1 MGRLIRPPEDLNN
14 DGVIDEKDYELQE
27 AEKSKSEGWLDEI
40 LSSPFNL
47 LSPVYNYFKDKGG
60 EDAVKKVGAG
70 AYSNVARGGINA
82 YNYLFDP
89 DKETKENIEKVYAK
103 FLESALGSDYVD
115 TEIRDN
121 GDEVTIVTRPE
132 GIVGTLAREMGGFG
146 VALQGVE
153 RLNKARKFFTKSK
166 ASHKSFSAS
175 RPIVAGTVKAEAAIQ
190 VAFDPL
196 HENLADVLL
205 MSFYDEDDERGL
217 IAKYLLEPMSTK
229 EGESET
235 SRRFKMLG
243 EGLIFTGI
251 LATPAMARQTVKT
264 LEDIKKK
271 GDKYVRAWLN
281 KLGVRVNKENEVVAV
296 AKIKR
301 QQLRDREQVAGKG
314 DFKGLDETPLSN
326 NRFLR
331 GIQSVF
337 NRTFSARGNKTV
349 AMHEKY
355 LKTLNAKE
363 KYLATITHTTQRLE
377 DAIDKVIGTS
387 GFQKIFKFNNADDIA
402 KRDDLIEQINKV
414 LFDNNLAGKTAA
426 EKKKAFAKLLKTLPK
441 DIRQPVLE
449 MRKMQDNLSK
459 LMIKSDLLTESQK
472 KIYKENLGEYIR
484 TSYKFF
490 EQPGYRPS
498 KAAEKE
504 ALEFI
509 ENNIRTTNKRKL
521 SEVEIKQ
528 EARAELDKILNRG
541 DANGASAFYSG
552 LEKFSKIN
560 KGLFNEKKELATPIR
575 NLLGEV
581 DKPIDR
587 FIASTTKLVN
597 VLEDTKFHDEMF
609 EQGAGIYFYKTPTG
623 VFTEQ
628 IPQGFGKLS
637 GQYTTKELKAYYSQK
652 KKFFTDNQGFL
663 GKAYRT
669 LALLKGI
676 SQSSKTVLSHATHV
690 KNIAGGVQMSLAN
703 GTNPFNIE
711 RITQTI
717 NTLRRSD
724 KDSQKFYE
732 ELSELGIV
740 NKGVVASDL
749 RGLADDIA
757 KSGSKNPLLYIL
769 NNRASKFAQNVY
781 IAEDDFFK
789 INMYLGELQHL
800 QKVNNARPANMKL
813 SERALKEEAA
823 RSVRDTLPN
832 YDLVPELLKDL
843 RRTPFF
849 GRFFSFMSE
858 SVRIS
863 YNSLK
868 RGITEIRQGQRLI
881 DEGAEEAGK
890 LVSERGTRRLA
901 AFSAIAGGGAV
912 TAQKVSQNLMGIDQ
926 EEADALRQVGFP
938 DYMQNSKVLF
948 SAGPDGD
955 PMVTN
960 LSSWDAYDFPKK
972 GLEPILHSILSK
984 PDDGTPNYA
993 EDDFGP
999 RLLKYVWNEMA
1010 SPFVGESL
1018 VQGVLNDYFLR
1029 NGVKSDGK
1037 LMSIPSTARNLARAT
1052 GNDEYAL
1059 RRLNKDLDGMNFYFD
1074 PNNMSILAANL
1085 FEQLVPGTITSTTR
1099 WYNNLGKDQTSFDQD
1114 VYETNETW
1122 KLLTGFGGTPLNK
1135 EYLENNFKYKMSDYN
1150 KTKNNY
1156 LGQIRGVALDSENSV
1171 EVIANKY
1178 LDLNRDFYN
1187 VSAKAHDLSE
1197 AARFVGL
1204 DPVILSIDAG
1214 VFDKEFRLNLQYGR
1228 NFIPLNISRDLR
1240 NDLYEQRP
1248 REAKR
1253 ILQVLTDLQYKLDN
1267 LPIFIDKDAYKER
1280 TKNVDD
1286 TIDETFE
1293 RLQLK
1298 TGGRVSNVKEDP
1310 ADRKNPFTGEPYQ
1323 AKDTLDEQ
1331 MEKLF

>member
-1 MGRLIRPPEDLNN
+1 MTKLIKEPEDLNK
-14 DGVIDEKDYELQE
+14 DGVIDEKDYEIQ
-27 AEKSKSEGWLDEI
+27 AAQKKKSEGWLDEI
-40 LSSPFNL
+40 LSSPFSL
-47 LSPVYNYFKDKGG
+47 LSPIYNYFKD
-60 EDAVKKVGAG
+60 DVKKVGAG
-70 AYSNVARGGINA
+70 AYSNISRGGINA
-82 YNYLFDP
+82 YNYLFDSK
-89 DKETKENIEKVYAK
+89 KETKENIEKVYGK
-103 FLESALGSDYVD
+103 ILESALGSDYVD
-115 TEIRDN
+115 TEIRNN
-121 GDEVTIVTRPE
+121 GDEVTIVKRPE
-132 GIVGTLAREMGGFG
+132 GFVGTIAREMGGFG
-146 VALQGVE
+146 VALKGVDK
-153 RLNKARKFFTKSK
+153 LNDARKFFTKTK
-166 ASHKSFSAS
+166 NSHKSFSKK

-190 VAFDPL
+190 VAFDPM

-235 SRRFKMLG
+235 SRRLKMLT
-243 EGLIFTGI
+243 EGLAFTGI
-251 LATPAMARQTVKT
+251 LAAPTVARQTVKT
-264 LEDIKKK
+264 FDDIKNK
-271 GDKYVRAWLN
+271 GDKYVRAWLD
-281 KLGVRVNKENEVVAV
+281 KLGVRVNQENEVVSV

-301 QQLRDREQVAGKG
+301 QQLKDREQVVGKG
-314 DFKGLDETPLSN
+314 DFKGLDETPISN
-326 NRFLR
+326 NRYLR
-331 GIQSVF
+331 GFQSFF
-337 NRTFSARGNKTV
+337 NKTFKPKGNKTV

-363 KYLATITHTTQRLE
+363 KYMATVTHTTQRLQ
-377 DAIDKVIGTS
+377 DSIDKVIGTS
-387 GFQKIFKFNNADDIA
+387 GFQNIFKFNNVDDIA

-414 LFDNNLAGKTAA
+414 LFDNNLAGQTPAA
-426 EKKKAFAKLLKTLPK
+426 KKKAFAELLKTLPK
-441 DIRQPVLE
+441 DVRQSVLE
-449 MRKMQDNLSK
+449 MRKIQDSLSK
-459 LMIKSDLLTESQK
+459 LMIKSDLTTKAQK
-472 KIYKENLGEYIR
+472 EIYKENLGEYIR
-484 TSYKFF
+484 TSYKFY

-498 KAAEKE
+498 KAIEKE

-528 EARAELDKILNRG
+528 EARAELDKILNK
-541 DANGASAFYSG
+541 DNPNGASQFQSG

-560 KGLFNEKKELATPIR
+560 KGLFNEKKELATPIK

-581 DKPIDR
+581 DKPIDK

-597 VLEDTKFHDEMF
+597 ALEDAKFHDEMF
-609 EQGAGIYFYKTPTG
+609 EQGAGIYFYKKPTG

-652 KKFFTDNQGFL
+652 KRFFLDDEGFL
-663 GKAYRT
+663 GKSFRT

-703 GTNPFNIE
+703 GTNPFDIK
-711 RITQTI
+711 RITETI
-717 NTLRRSD
+717 NTLRR
-724 KDSQKFYE
+724 KDAKGQKFYE

-757 KSGSKNPLLYIL
+757 KSGSNNPLLWIL
-769 NNRASKFAQNVY
+769 NNKGSKFAQNVY

-800 QKVNNARPANMKL
+800 QKVNKARPKNTQL
-813 SERALKEEAA
+813 SEKSLKEEAA
-823 RSVRDTLPN
+823 KSVRDTLPN
-832 YDLVPELLKDL
+832 YDLVPEYLKDL
-843 RRTPFF
+843 RRSPFF

-863 YNSLK
+863 YNSVVRSIK
-868 RGITEIRQGQRLI
+868 EIRQGQRLI

-890 LVSERGTRRLA
+890 LVAERGTRRLA
-901 AFSAIAGGGAV
+901 AFSTVAGLGA
-912 TAQKVSQNLMGIDQ
+912 TAAEKTSQTLMGIDK
-926 EEADALRQVGFP
+926 EEAEALRQVGFP

-948 SAGPDGD
+948 GAGPSGD

-972 GLEPILHSILSK
+972 GLEPIINMALSN
-984 PDDGTPNYA
+984 PDDGTPNYS
-993 EDDFGP
+993 EDSFGP
-999 RLLKYVWNEMA
+999 KLLKYIWNEMA

-1037 LMSIPSTARNLARAT
+1037 LMSMPSTARNLARAT
-1052 GNDEYAL
+1052 GNEEYAL
-1059 RRLNKDLDGMNFYFD
+1059 QKLNKDLDGINFYFD
-1074 PNNMSILAANL
+1074 SDNMSILAANL

-1099 WYNNLGKDQTSFDQD
+1099 WYSNLGKEQTSFDQD

-1135 EYLENNFKYKMSDYN
+1135 EYLENNFKYKISDYN

-1156 LGQIRGVALDSENSV
+1156 LTQIRGVALNPDNSS
-1171 EVIANKY
+1171 EVIVNKY

-1197 AARFVGL
+1197 AARYIGL
-1204 DPVILSIDAG
+1204 DPVILTKDAG
-1214 VFDKEFRLNLQYGR
+1214 VFDKDFRLNLEYGR
-1228 NFIPLNISRDLR
+1228 SFLPLTISRNLV

-1248 REAKR
+1248 LEARK
-1253 ILQVLTDLQYKLDN
+1253 ILQVLTDVQYKLDS
-1267 LPIFIDKDAYKER
+1267 LPIFIDKDVYKN
-1280 TKNVDD
+1280 KNKNLDNE
-1286 TIDETFE
+1286 IDETFD
-1293 RLQLK
+1293 RLKLK
-1298 TGGRVSNVKEDP
+1298 TGGLVPNVKEDP
-1310 ADRKNPFTGEPYQ
+1310 ADRIDPFTGEPYQ